1 MRNLSKRLKALATLA
16 LTILLLCSFTL
27 TFLFYGQNTLAY
39 ADDAETNAEE
49 TDVNLSID
57 TERLIASTREEY
69 KDLQEYEY
77 SPEIKEEIEQ
87 TGKTVGE
94 SLVDQICYYQ
104 QMLGTATD
112 QAEIDKINALI
123 DGTKNILDTYQAAAK
138 QQSQAVVDTQQ
149 IDMLADDGGIIE
161 DFLYKEV
168 YDRAAPVVAAAI
180 AWFNGSNYLL
190 SGELLTHAWIDNY
203 TPGNYLPIHGNRV
216 VGSPLTYDF
225 VNSDETFK
233 KIKYETY
240 HPNAFN
246 DTTCYEE
253 DLGFSLHGAD
263 IERSSSSSTRIKV
276 SDDYDFH
283 AKNVNNVLNALNN
296 IYYEIQSFG
305 LIKTYKVVINVNV
318 ADALYLK
325 LNSTTNG
332 VHSVSVYNYSDK
344 PINVAY
350 NTKMCAPADAKI
362 FQNLSDIDSVKIP
375 AKGSKTV
382 QIAGNG
388 TASHITF
395 CYIKDGHRIVT
406 YADELYLDRSILN
419 FTFEK
424 KLVPAADIAII
435 TKKGSQWLVQFTNYY
450 DPSYRLEYN
459 SKMCYE
465 DDAKNWTG
473 LKDINICYLEYGD
486 SKFVYISEN
495 YFATHIAAR
504 FVNKYYEY
512 YVYANELN
520 ANGNMSVGRRISYVY
535 NYLQIEN
542 KGKVNGKWKIKV
554 SNPLDKS
561 IAVYYNSKM
570 CNYDDAKNWTGLN
583 DIPSP
588 VTISANSYEY
598 VYISPNWFATSIA
611 ISYIDNVGYIENGYR
626 LISYAD
632 GLNTNGSMNVYNNRI
647 EVEI

>member
-39 ADDAETNAEE
+39 ADDTEIKTEE

-77 SPEIKEEIEQ
+77 SPEIKEEIKQ

-138 QQSQAVVDTQQ
+138 QQSQAVVAAQQ
-149 IDMLADDGGIIE
+149 DDKGVV
-161 DFLYKEV
+161 DFFVDFTY
-168 YDRAAPVVAAAI
+168 AASTVSAAI
-180 AWFNGSNYLL
+180 AWFNSSNYLL
-190 SGELLTHAWIDNY
+190 SGELLTHAWVVNF
-203 TPGNYLPIHGNRV
+203 TPGDYSPIHGNRV
-216 VGSPLTYDF
+216 VGSPVTYDF
-225 VNSDETFK
+225 VNSDETFREIEYK
-233 KIKYETY
+233 TY
-240 HPNAFN
+240 TPNAFN

-263 IERSSSSSTRIKV
+263 IERSSSSSTKIKV

-283 AKNVNNVLNALNN
+283 LKDVNDVLDALNN
-296 IYYEIQSFG
+296 IYYNIQSLG
-305 LIKTYKVVINVNV
+305 YVKKYKVVINVDV

-332 VHSVSVYNYSDK
+332 IHSVSVYNYSNETM
-344 PINVAY
+344 NVAY
-350 NTKMCAPADAKI
+350 NTKMCAPADAKL
-362 FQNLSDIDSVKIP
+362 FQNLLDIDFIKIP
-375 AKGSKTV
+375 SKGNKTV

-395 CYIKDGHRIVT
+395 CYIKDGHRVVT

-424 KLVPAADIAII
+424 KAVLATDIAII
-435 TKKGSQWLVQFTNYY
+435 TKRSSQWLVQFKNDYGRNM
-450 DPSYRLEYN
+450 RLDYCPT
-459 SKMCYE
+459 MCYE

-473 LKDINICYLEYGD
+473 LKNVKSYSLSKNEV
-486 SKFVYISEN
+486 KFVYISEN

-504 FVNKYYEY
+504 FVNQNYEY
-512 YVYANELN
+512 RVYANELN
-520 ANGNMSVGRRISYVY
+520 ANGSMSVGRRTLPIYH
-535 NYLQIEN
+535 YLQIEN
-542 KGKVNGKWKIKV
+542 KGKVDGKWKIKV

-561 IAVYYNSKM
+561 IAVCYNSKM

-598 VYISPNWFATSIA
+598 IYISPNWFATSIA
-611 ISYIDNVGYIENGYR
+611 ISYISNGSR

-632 GLNTNGSMNVYNNRI
+632 GLNTNGSMNVYNNR
-647 EVEI
+647 VSV

>member
-39 ADDAETNAEE
+39 ADDTEIKTEE

-57 TERLIASTREEY
+57 IERLIASTREEY

-77 SPEIKEEIEQ
+77 SPETKEEIEQ

-138 QQSQAVVDTQQ
+138 QQSQAVADTQQ
-149 IDMLADDGGIIE
+149 NGMPDLDD
-161 DFLYKEV
+161 
-168 YDRAAPVVAAAI
+168 VAVNISKTYASTTVGAAI
-180 AWFNGSNYLL
+180 AWFNSSNYLL

-225 VNSDETFK
+225 VNSDETFRE
-233 KIKYETY
+233 IEYETY

-283 AKNVNNVLNALNN
+283 SRDVNNILNALNN
-296 IYYEIQSFG
+296 IYYDIQSLG
-305 LIKTYKVVINVNV
+305 YVKNYKVVINVDV

-332 VHSVSVYNYSDK
+332 IHSVSVYNYSNETM
-344 PINVAY
+344 NVAY
-350 NTKMCAPADAKI
+350 NTKMCAPADAKL
-362 FQNLSDIDSVKIP
+362 FQNLLDIDFIEIP
-375 AKGSKTV
+375 SKGNKTV
-382 QIAGNG
+382 KIAGNG
-388 TASHITF
+388 TASHISF
-395 CYIKDGHRIVT
+395 CYIKDGHRVVT

-424 KLVPAADIAII
+424 KVVPATDIAII

-465 DDAKNWTG
+465 DDAKYWTG
-473 LKDINICYLEYGD
+473 LKDVNICYLEYGE
-486 SKFVYISEN
+486 SEFVYISEN
-495 YFATHIAAR
+495 YYATHIAAR

-570 CNYDDAKNWTGLN
+570 CNYDDAKNWTGSN

>member
-39 ADDAETNAEE
+39 ADDAETKTEE
-49 TDVNLSID
+49 TDVSLSID
-57 TERLIASTREEY
+57 TEQLIASTREEY

-77 SPEIKEEIEQ
+77 SPEIEEEIKQ

-104 QMLGTATD
+104 QMLGAVTD
-112 QAEIDKINALI
+112 QEEIDKINALI

-138 QQSQAVVDTQQ
+138 QQSQAVVATQQ
-149 IDMLADDGGIIE
+149 DDKGVV
-161 DFLYKEV
+161 DFFVDYT
-168 YDRAAPVVAAAI
+168 YAASTVSAAI
-180 AWFNGSNYLL
+180 AWFNSSNYLL
-190 SGELLTHAWIDNY
+190 SGELLTHAWVGNF
-203 TPGNYLPIHGNRV
+203 TPGDYSPIHGNRV
-216 VGSPLTYDF
+216 VGSPVTYDF
-225 VNSDETFK
+225 VNSDETFR
-233 KIKYETY
+233 KIEYKTY
-240 HPNAFN
+240 TPNAYN

-263 IERSSSSSTRIKV
+263 IERSSSSSTKIKV
-276 SDDYDFH
+276 FDDYDFH
-283 AKNVNNVLNALNN
+283 LKDVNDVLDALNN
-296 IYYEIQSFG
+296 IYYEIQSLG
-305 LIKTYKVVINVNV
+305 YVKNYKVVINVDV

-332 VHSVSVYNYSDK
+332 IHSVSVYNYSNDTM
-344 PINVAY
+344 NVAY
-350 NTKMCAPADAKI
+350 NTKMCAPADAKV
-362 FQNLSDIDSVKIP
+362 FQNLLDIDSFKIP

-382 QIAGNG
+382 NIAVNG

-395 CYIKDGHRIVT
+395 CYIKDGYRVVT

-424 KLVPAADIAII
+424 KLVPATDIAII

-450 DPSYRLEYN
+450 DSSYRLEYN

-465 DDAKNWTG
+465 DDAKYWTG
-473 LKDINICYLEYGD
+473 LKDINICYLEYGE
-486 SKFVYISEN
+486 SEFVYISEN

-542 KGKVNGKWKIKV
+542 KGKVDGKWKIKV

-561 IAVYYNSKM
+561 ITVYYNSKM
-570 CNYDDAKNWTGLN
+570 CNYDDAKNWTNLN

-588 VTISANSYEY
+588 ITISANSYEY

>member
-1 MRNLSKRLKALATLA
+1 MRNLSKRLKALTTLA

-39 ADDAETNAEE
+39 ADNAETNAEE

-123 DGTKNILDTYQAAAK
+123 DETKNILDTYQAAAK
-138 QQSQAVVDTQQ
+138 QQSQAVADTQQ
-149 IDMLADDGGIIE
+149 NGMPDLDD
-161 DFLYKEV
+161 
-168 YDRAAPVVAAAI
+168 VAVNISKTYASTTVGAAI
-180 AWFNGSNYLL
+180 AWFNSSNYLL

-216 VGSPLTYDF
+216 VGSPVTYDF
-225 VNSDETFK
+225 VNSDETFREIEYK
-233 KIKYETY
+233 TY
-240 HPNAFN
+240 TPNAFN

-263 IERSSSSSTRIKV
+263 IERSSSSSTKIKV

-283 AKNVNNVLNALNN
+283 LKDVNDVLDALNN
-296 IYYEIQSFG
+296 IYYDIQSLG
-305 LIKTYKVVINVNV
+305 YVKKYKVVINVDV

-332 VHSVSVYNYSDK
+332 IHSVSVYNYSNETM
-344 PINVAY
+344 NVAY
-350 NTKMCAPADAKI
+350 NTKMCAPADAKL
-362 FQNLSDIDSVKIP
+362 FQNLLDIDFIEIP
-375 AKGSKTV
+375 SKGNKTV
-382 QIAGNG
+382 KIAGNG
-388 TASHITF
+388 TASHISF
-395 CYIKDGHRIVT
+395 CYIKDGHRVVT

-424 KLVPAADIAII
+424 KVVPATDIAII

-465 DDAKNWTG
+465 DDAKYWTG
-473 LKDINICYLEYGD
+473 LKDVNICYLEYGE
-486 SKFVYISEN
+486 SEFVYISEN
-495 YFATHIAAR
+495 YYATHIAAR

>member
-39 ADDAETNAEE
+39 ADNAETNAEE

-138 QQSQAVVDTQQ
+138 QQSQAVVAAQQDDTGE
-149 IDMLADDGGIIE
+149 DDDTSYEHTRFLAATA
-161 DFLYKEV
+161 V
-168 YDRAAPVVAAAI
+168 PAAI
-180 AWFNGSNYLL
+180 SWFFESNYWL
-190 SGELLTHAWIDNY
+190 SSELLNHAWTEKSSTADY
-203 TPGNYLPIHGNRV
+203 YPLHGNRV

-225 VNSDETFK
+225 VNSDQTSGAIE
-233 KIKYETY
+233 YEP
-240 HPNAFN
+240 HAPNAFN
-246 DTTCYEE
+246 NTTCYEE
-253 DLGFSLHGAD
+253 DLGFALRRVNISRENKNSTKIKITDKYDFDINPAD
-263 IERSSSSSTRIKV
+263 GNGILNDLV
-276 SDDYDFH
+276 SIFVDAQKYGIIGDYD
-283 AKNVNNVLNALNN
+283 L
-296 IYYEIQSFG
+296 
-305 LIKTYKVVINVNV
+305 VINVNV

-350 NTKMCAPADAKI
+350 NTKMCSPADAKI

-554 SNPLDKS
+554 SNHLDKS